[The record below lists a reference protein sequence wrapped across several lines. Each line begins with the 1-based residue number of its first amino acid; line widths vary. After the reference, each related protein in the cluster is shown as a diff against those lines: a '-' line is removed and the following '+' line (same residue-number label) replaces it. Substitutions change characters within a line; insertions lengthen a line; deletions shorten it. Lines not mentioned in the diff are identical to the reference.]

1 MKVMKAVV
9 KCTSAAVKNWISW
22 CPCAGIIHLKYPI
35 RSYFVPSP
43 FYKAHFTI
51 TEYPNPI
58 LLDFSAKHTVFGD
71 LIRTST
77 RHNTCLNSVPFTRQR
92 TTKPEIFNQIFRL
105 RVVPHISS
113 GIVERAKREHA
124 WKSPHARKG
133 DTFFSLPAACRL
145 FSRGVIFTPARVSIA
160 LLSLRK
166 NGGLLVV
173 YQILNSNF
181 FQP

>member
-124 WKSPHARKG
+124 
-133 DTFFSLPAACRL
+133 
-145 FSRGVIFTPARVSIA
+145 
-160 LLSLRK
+160 
-166 NGGLLVV
+166 
-173 YQILNSNF
+173 
-181 FQP
+181 